1 MANTLQIKRGSGTPG
16 SLAAGEL
23 GVDVSA
29 KKLYSSDGSS
39 VFQIGSAGAP
49 GVVSLTADGAIT
61 AGDTV
66 SLTDEGKVKRTRTD
80 GYGSV
85 DANVDNYYTFQ
96 DLDHSS
102 SFAVAYDARRDL
114 AVIGYRDPDNSGYYT
129 TQVLRVTS
137 GGTEFSFGKPT
148 VVYSGSAR
156 DSSMVYCEGEGRFL
170 LVYQDAS
177 DSDKGKAQILD
188 VAAFGKDD
196 HDAATHEYRVV
207 GQSEVNAFTSGGDCL
222 DPAVAWDVGLQR
234 IVVAYSDATDGYLQ
248 IGQIVSSSLP
258 SHYPSFGTRIKI
270 HDAAPL
276 NRCSIATN
284 GSGKGLIF
292 FADEGN
298 SNYGSIYPFNIDE
311 ASDLTP
317 TAGSLA
323 TMVSYAVATAKD
335 DGAGENIL
343 YDPHRNQFYF
353 AFFKNSDKE
362 LYIGSVT
369 LDDWDTNKA
378 TVIKGSSAAS
388 NWGQSATGHG
398 ATLLRNPL
406 DCTYMVAWG
415 ENSGTDGRI
424 GQLFPGY
431 RQNTDENNDEEHVI
445 SNIRMAYLNGF
456 YHEKSHRTI
465 LFSASGDSKDHLA
478 VHSVRAT
485 ESNADQFFGIAQAD
499 ISTGTAGNIIPYGSI
514 DEVNGGLS
522 AICGPT
528 CRFGN
533 RFDAEEFAGGSAVYD
548 STNDAVVIFY
558 QDSGNSNYGTAVVG
572 KVDPINNTISFGT
585 PVAFNSSTTSF
596 TANSSVYDPDAGRVV
611 AFYTVSNKGYAIVG
625 NVSNNTI
632 SFGTAVQFN
641 GTDNVYEPSTAYD
654 TNTDRIG
661 VFYSNNNASLDGAV
675 ATVTA
680 GTNAISFGSA
690 TAFYN
695 PSADAS
701 LVHNAVFMNSHNKI
715 FVNYGD
721 PDNSNRGTGIVAT
734 ITGGTTNSVAFGTAA
749 NYNTNGPDHAN
760 NSIAVWDST
769 NNKLCIFFENEAD
782 SDRASLVVATVSGT
796 TISYGSILDYDLA
809 RTANAS
815 EYKGSFDSDTGNILF
830 MCRHTNQEVNQ
841 YPGYQQTAFV
851 ARVSGTSAIVS
862 RQISGTTGYHY
873 ANLVYDS
880 TSKRHVEFGKL
891 TNTEWGTGKTSAFDP
906 SYAKVWQVGFI
917 PGEDHYVQGSGAIIA
932 ADKHQS
938 NLKSTLIKAGVGLSK
953 TKILLKGAKYG

>member
-1 MANTLQIKRGSGTPG
+1 MANTLQIKRGSGTPS

-23 GVDVSA
+23 GVDTSA

-49 GVVSLTADGAIT
+49 GVLSLTADGNIT

-85 DANVDNYYTFQ
+85 DTNVDNYSIIW
-96 DLDHSS
+96 DGLSDA
-102 SFAVAYDARRDL
+102 SFAYDKIRNILVFVFRD
-114 AVIGYRDPDNSGYYT
+114 DSNSEYLT
-129 TQVLRVTS
+129 A
-137 GGTEFSFGKPT
+137 
-148 VVYSGSAR
+148 VVYTMQKGNKFSESKKFVLKSEAMGTHTMST
-156 DSSMVYCEGEGRFL
+156 VYCEGPGKFVTCFKR
-170 LVYQDAS
+170 DADGS
-177 DSDKGKAQILD
+177 PHLIAFD
-188 VAAFGKDD
+188 VVAHGKDD
-196 HDAATHEYRVV
+196 WEAEVHQLV
-207 GQSEVNAFTSGGDCL
+207 GASSGDILEVHNVTCNYVSL
-222 DPAVAWDVGLQR
+222 AWDVGLQR
-234 IVVAYSDATDGYLQ
+234 LVVAYQSESPQDGYIAIAKFLGTAASDLAVGTPLKWKDSGPSNA
-248 IGQIVSSSLP
+248 IGL
-258 SHYPSFGTRIKI
+258 
-270 HDAAPL
+270 
-276 NRCSIATN
+276 ATN
-284 GSGKGLIF
+284 GFGKGVMF
-292 FADEGN
+292 YKDEN
-298 SNYGSIYPFNIDE
+298 TSSYGYFMPFSIDP
-311 ASDLTP
+311 ASDMTP
-317 TAGSLA
+317 TVGTA
-323 TMVSYAVATAKD
+323 TSFLSAAITTDA
-335 DGAGENIL
+335 ENRHSNTL
-343 YDPHRNQFYF
+343 YDPNRNQFYY
-353 AFFKNSDKE
+353 AYCLNSNGE
-362 LYIGSVT
+362 VNVASVT
-369 LDDWDTNKA
+369 LDDFDTANSH
-378 TVIKGSSAAS
+378 VIKGNSSAS
-388 NWGQSATGHG
+388 NWGSG
-398 ATLLRNPL
+398 ASGEKPLIIYNPL
-406 DCTYMVAWG
+406 DGSQLTVWG
-415 ENSGTDGRI
+415 EGTLGKM
-424 GQLFPGY
+424 GQQVPGF
-431 RQNTDENNDEEHVI
+431 RQNTNDISDEEHTI
-445 SNIRMAYLNGF
+445 SNVLIRWIGGF
-456 YHEKSHRTI
+456 YNEKSHRTW
-465 LFSASGDSKDHLA
+465 LLGYDSANSQMTIHN
-478 VHSVRAT
+478 VRGT

-499 ISTGTAGNIIPYGSI
+499 ISSGTAGNIIPYGSI

-533 RFDAEEFAGGSAVYD
+533 RFDAEEFASGSAVYD

-572 KVDPINNTISFGT
+572 KIDPVNNTISFGT
-585 PVAFNSSTTSF
+585 PVAFNSSSTDF

-641 GTDNVYEPSTAYD
+641 GTDNVYDPCTAYD

-690 TAFYN
+690 TTFYD
-695 PSADAS
+695 PSASAGI
-701 LVHNAVFMNSHNKI
+701 VHNAVFMDSHNKI
-715 FVNYGD
+715 FVNYAD
-721 PDNSNRGTGIVAT
+721 PDNSKRGTGIVAT
-734 ITGGTTNSVAFGTAA
+734 ITGGTTNSVAFGTAS
-749 NYNTNGPDHAN
+749 NYSTDGPDHSK

-809 RTANAS
+809 RTASAA
-815 EYKGSFDSDTGNILF
+815 EYKGSFDPDTGNILF
-830 MCRHTNQEVNQ
+830 MCRHTNQEVIR
-841 YPGYQQTAFV
+841 YPAYQQVAFV
-851 ARVSGTSAIVS
+851 ARVSGTASTATVS